1 MQNHTLS
8 IVVPCFNEE
17 DSLPLFYREAQKAA
31 SELKTLL
38 GYRTEYIF
46 VDDGSSDST
55 LAILRELHE
64 TDNDVHYVS
73 FSRNFGKESA
83 LYAGVEGFSW
93 RIHCHA

>member
-64 TDNDVHYVS
+64 TDNDVHYVPS
-73 FSRNFGKESA
+73 LGISARNQ
-83 LYAGVEGFSW
+83 LYARLKASQW